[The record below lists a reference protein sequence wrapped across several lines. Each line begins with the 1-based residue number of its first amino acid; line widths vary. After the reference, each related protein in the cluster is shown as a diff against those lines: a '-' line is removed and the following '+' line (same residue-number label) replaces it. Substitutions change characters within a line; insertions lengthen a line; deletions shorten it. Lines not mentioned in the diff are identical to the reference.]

1 MIEGRCHCGNIA
13 YTLTWEPP
21 PDTIAARACDC
32 GFCTRHG
39 ALWTSNPAG
48 LLTLTIRDGNR
59 LTRYAF
65 ETRTADF
72 LICSTCG
79 VAPAVVSRIDERDY
93 AVVNVNTFVSF
104 PVSRIRRAPVSLGD
118 EDERVRL
125 DRRRRGWIADV
136 RIRIAS

>member
-13 YTLTWEPP
+13 YRLTWEPQ

-39 ALWTSNPAG
+39 ALWTSNPAS
-48 LLTLTIRDGNR
+48 TLTIDVRDASR
-59 LTRYAF
+59 LVRYAF

-72 LICSTCG
+72 LICSSCG
-79 VAPAVVSRIDERDY
+79 VVPAVISRIENGDY
-93 AVVNVNTFVSF
+93 AVVNVNTFTDF
-104 PVSRIRRAPVSLGD
+104 PASRIHRAPVSLAD
-118 EDERVRL
+118 EGERARL

-136 RIRIAS
+136 RIRVAS

>member
-13 YTLTWEPP
+13 YRLTWEPV
-21 PDTIAARACDC
+21 PDTIVARACDC

-48 LLTLTIRDGNR
+48 TLTVDVRDASR
-59 LTRYAF
+59 LVRYAF

-72 LICSTCG
+72 LICATCG
-79 VAPAVVSRIDERDY
+79 VVPAVVSRIADRDY
-93 AVVNVNTFVSF
+93 AVVNVNTLADF
-104 PVSRIRRAPVSLGD
+104 PASRIRRAPVSLAD
-118 EDERVRL
+118 EDEHARL
-125 DRRRRGWIADV
+125 ERRRRGWIADV